1 MILQHIHKCCF
12 SRKHT
17 HEEIF
22 ELALINVMW
31 EVANKKLV
39 AVWVTDNPPAVHVT
53 GFSLSPATC
62 RTKQQAPENPD
73 QLT

>member
-1 MILQHIHKCCF
+1 MFLQHIHKCCF